1 DLPYSS
7 DTTNRRGWATAR
19 GEQLRKKI
27 EQRPSRE
34 RLLNQH
40 ILLSDGRVAPLI
52 EQRARLLRQDRIR
65 RNLSRKLEAR
75 PGPLELVTRKILQA
89 DADLEQAIEGDFFVE
104 FIFQSI
110 MIF

>member
-1 DLPYSS
+1 MSE
-7 DTTNRRGWATAR
+7 TTLHHNVAACLQNSGGWASAR
-19 GEQLRKKI
+19 GELLRKKI

-52 EQRARLLRQDRIR
+52 EQRVRLLKQERIK
-65 RNLSRKLEAR
+65 RNLSRKLESR

-89 DADLEQAIEGDFFVE
+89 DSSFD
-104 FIFQSI
+104 S
-110 MIF
+110 